1 MQQVEANGA
10 EAGHLGPASPCMG
23 LSWRGSR
30 SQKGRQNQASQR
42 TLKMS
47 FKTSSTMQSSSAAF
61 HEGRMRSGEMGGG
74 VVHGWLNANI
84 PGKEPHT
91 PQGIGTGTGKGVA

>member
-61 HEGRMRSGEMGGG
+61 HEGRMRSGEVGGG
-74 VVHGWLNANI
+74 GAWLVKCKC
-84 PGKEPHT
+84 PR
-91 PQGIGTGTGKGVA
+91 QGASYSPARG

>member
-1 MQQVEANGA
+1 MQQVEANRA

-23 LSWRGSR
+23 LSWSGSR
-30 SQKGRQNQASQR
+30 SQKGRQTQASQG

-61 HEGRMRSGEMGGG
+61 HEGRMQSGEVVGGG
-74 VVHGWLNANI
+74 CAWLVKCKC
-84 PGKEPHT
+84 PR
-91 PQGIGTGTGKGVA
+91 QGASYSPAQG